1 MLSIKQNLLNYFSLG
16 LLFYLIFLNFPFLR
30 KKTNLKVWIKMIDA
44 YPTKIDLLF
53 NISLKRLIA
62 IIIFEENMPNE
73 LGLTIAA

>member
-1 MLSIKQNLLNYFSLG
+1 MLSI
-16 LLFYLIFLNFPFLR
+16 
-30 KKTNLKVWIKMIDA
+30 KVWIKMIDA
-44 YPTKIDLLF
+44 YPAKIDLLF